1 MRNRSHRTYAGLRE
15 SRFGASCRPRALRY
29 SGFVTT
35 RPHKNNELIKRVLG
49 DDYLELNILKFTL
62 VEEHDKETS
71 AVKVETVDTQGNTQ
85 LVEGEGCGMVDALFS
100 GLLGRYAIEY
110 QSLETIELAN
120 FQVEAKLDTKQR
132 QSGVD
137 AIGKVILDV
146 RNSEGHTFPFSDESR
161 SIATSTARA
170 VLACVEYFVN
180 AERAFIK
187 LHTSLEDAKERNRP
201 DLIGRYTREIAEVV
215 KSTSYAEVI
224 ESIKKTSGVFKVS

>member
-1 MRNRSHRTYAGLRE
+1 MRYDE
-15 SRFGASCRPRALRY
+15 
-29 SGFVTT
+29 FVTT
-35 RPHKNNELIKRVLG
+35 RPHKNIELIKRVLG
-49 DDYLELNILKFTL
+49 GDYLQLNILKFTL

-71 AVKVETVDTQGNTQ
+71 HVAVETVDTGGNTQ
-85 LVEGEGCGMVDALFS
+85 IVEGEGCGMVDALFS

-120 FQVEAKLDTKQR
+120 FQVQARLDTKQA

-137 AIGKVILDV
+137 AIGRVILEV
-146 RNSEGHTFPFSDESR
+146 RNSEGHLFMFADESR
-161 SIATSTARA
+161 SIATSIARA

-187 LHTSLEDAKERNRP
+187 LHSSLEDAKERNRP
-201 DLIGRYTREIAEVV
+201 DLITRYTSELAEVV

-224 ESIKKTSGVFKVS
+224 ENLKKSSGVFKVP